1 MHVQAQQRACPPI
14 FQAVKPVEQL
24 NPASFDRGQSIPLQ
38 PKGADPEW
46 LPASNLIR
54 ASSEGGEANQ
64 GRCKCGE
71 TAPPKDELPL
81 PLPSLYLT

>member
-1 MHVQAQQRACPPI
+1 M
-14 FQAVKPVEQL
+14 EQEAA
-24 NPASFDRGQSIPLQ
+24 ASFDRGQSTPLQ

-46 LPASNLIR
+46 LPASTLMR

-71 TAPPKDELPL
+71 ASLSWLWWTGLTKEHIGPL
-81 PLPSLYLT
+81 CMPARRSSQHMQSM